1 MSVDKQEVL
10 RCWERGL
17 AIFSEGKYLISNLK
31 RCHRSRVEV
40 RLDNR
45 RVTEQQNRKGV

>member
-10 RCWERGL
+10 RALERGVAVL
-17 AIFSEGKYLISNLK
+17 SEGKYLISVLQ
-31 RCHRSRVEV
+31 VQGWV

-45 RVTEQQNRKGV
+45 RLREQNRKGV